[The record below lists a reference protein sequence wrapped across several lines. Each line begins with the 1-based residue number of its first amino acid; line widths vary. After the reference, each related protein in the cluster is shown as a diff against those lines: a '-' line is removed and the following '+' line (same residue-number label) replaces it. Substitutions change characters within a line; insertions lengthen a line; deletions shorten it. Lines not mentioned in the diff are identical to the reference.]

1 MTCWQ
6 NWTQAEVDAA
16 LQMGYADGLNAV
28 TQTQNAADTL
38 QFFALKKKRD
48 QRVQGVTFEKFVGM
62 KAEGHFADFSALED
76 SKLQYLFL
84 Q

>member
-62 KAEGHFADFSALED
+62 KAEGHCADFSALED